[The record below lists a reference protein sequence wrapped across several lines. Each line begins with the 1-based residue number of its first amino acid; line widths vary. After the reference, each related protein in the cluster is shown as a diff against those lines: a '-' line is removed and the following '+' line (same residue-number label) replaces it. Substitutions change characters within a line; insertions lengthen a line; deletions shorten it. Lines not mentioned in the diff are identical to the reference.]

1 MPVISAGAEAQ
12 EAERGWAS
20 SPAGQTSGQRPQSS
34 PQSRWGSQASELCL
48 RGMEGSGWT
57 AAGGPFRFPLP
68 RPPPPTPP
76 ASVPLPPAPPFLA
89 FPATQWPLPL
99 PAPQGVF
106 QDPWTGI
113 GISLLRPVTGPRSS
127 RSPLPPSQPAQ
138 ASCHRRLLRVAA
150 RKDGSAFPEHHCCP
164 PRPPPRDPSLAL
176 PQCWGPAPPP
186 HRAFWGP
193 KPLGSCSPRHGPP
206 ALCHG
211 GPHLLCSASRNGGPE
226 QRRALHHCPGSLPG
240 PRQRFPP
247 QALGPGLCTP
257 ACGAW
262 RISISVADAS
272 HRRSVPCISV
282 TVPDT
287 SRRHSVPRVSG
298 PDLAMPQSWLQ

>member
-1 MPVISAGAEAQ
+1 MPVISTGAEAQ
-12 EAERGWAS
+12 EAEWGWAS

-57 AAGGPFRFPLP
+57 AAGVPFRFPLP
-68 RPPPPTPP
+68 RLPPPTPP

-106 QDPWTGI
+106 QDPRTGI
-113 GISLLRPVTGPRSS
+113 GMSLLRPVTGPRSS

-164 PRPPPRDPSLAL
+164 PRPPPQLNPGPFPGLAPVLGSSTPSSSSLL
-176 PQCWGPAPPP
+176 GSQTLGFLQPQAWPTGLVPRWTPPP
-186 HRAFWGP
+186 
-193 KPLGSCSPRHGPP
+193 
-206 ALCHG
+206 
-211 GPHLLCSASRNGGPE
+211 LLKKRGFSSRNGGPE

-262 RISISVADAS
+262 RISISV
-272 HRRSVPCISV
+272 
-282 TVPDT
+282 PDT

-298 PDLAMPQSWLQ
+298 PDLAVPQSWLQ